1 MAFGR
6 NLDLP
11 PDLVRQCKIPSA
23 VIYVDVQESVSNVD
37 NI

>member
-11 PDLVRQCKIPSA
+11 PDLVRQCKIPSV
-23 VIYVDVQESVSNVD
+23 VIHVDLQQSVSNVD